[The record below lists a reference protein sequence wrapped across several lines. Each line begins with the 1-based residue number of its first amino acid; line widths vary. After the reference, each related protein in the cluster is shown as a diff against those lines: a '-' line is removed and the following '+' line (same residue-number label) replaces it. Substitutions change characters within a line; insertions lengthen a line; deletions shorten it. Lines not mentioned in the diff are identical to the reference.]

1 MEATYKAMIS
11 GEKYASVLTP
21 KNILEINKFAKGGEY

>member
-1 MEATYKAMIS
+1 MIS